1 MAALLSQRYKRYVGH
16 DGRIKR
22 DEAFNGM
29 ALVVALVAVMMSLVL
44 VYPKESLLKRVFQAN
59 IQDSLTQVY
68 VENLIRFD
76 PSNWSLK
83 LIYIKTI
90 EPKLTWSQLFDLTKP
105 ILAQGDEQQQK
116 EAIQLL
122 LSKLSRSA
130 DSDVDHASQLW
141 PILALALSLSWTAA
155 DYQQLIELSL
165 ILNNDDITKQLIS
178 RLVQQQPDQLT
189 DILKELAATALAR
202 GHYFISAQL
211 LFQLRQL
218 DEQVELQRE
227 ALMQGLAILMAG
239 NLHAQAL
246 VALNEQV
253 GALEN
258 DVVVLRYLIYV
269 AQASGNPK
277 LAASYAKRLVGLT
290 HEP

>member
-1 MAALLSQRYKRYVGH
+1 M
-16 DGRIKR
+16 
-22 DEAFNGM
+22 
-29 ALVVALVAVMMSLVL
+29 
-44 VYPKESLLKRVFQAN
+44 
-59 IQDSLTQVY
+59 
-68 VENLIRFD
+68 
-76 PSNWSLK
+76 
-83 LIYIKTI
+83 
-90 EPKLTWSQLFDLTKP
+90 
-105 ILAQGDEQQQK
+105 
-116 EAIQLL
+116 
-122 LSKLSRSA
+122 
-130 DSDVDHASQLW
+130 
-141 PILALALSLSWTAA
+141 
-155 DYQQLIELSL
+155 
-165 ILNNDDITKQLIS
+165 
-178 RLVQQQPDQLT
+178 
-189 DILKELAATALAR
+189 AATALAR

-211 LFQLRQL
+211 LFQVRQL